1 MLTSLSE
8 LCLVYLFFYFTAA
21 AVAVWLLSFACSC
34 AHCKM
39 CSMTVSPKPPWKVC
53 LGTSQFSRIIQR
65 NTENLHKLILTIRV
79 VRCWIKTLLQL
90 IFFWTKIWYPQG
102 KLRLN
107 FPALYFKPY
116 VFMLICILVFFLT
129 HQSLGYLPTVATL
142 RPWVILQCDW
152 VNLYKN
158 N

>member
-90 IFFWTKIWYPQG
+90 IFFLNKNMIPTGKIKV
-102 KLRLN
+102 KLS
-107 FPALYFKPY
+107 
-116 VFMLICILVFFLT
+116 CLVFQALCFYAYMYFGIFFNT
-129 HQSLGYLPTVATL
+129 PVSRIPPNSGYIETLGNFTMWLS
-142 RPWVILQCDW
+142 
-152 VNLYKN
+152 
-158 N
+158 

>member
-90 IFFWTKIWYPQG
+90 IFCLNKNMIPTEKIKV
-102 KLRLN
+102 KLS
-107 FPALYFKPY
+107 
-116 VFMLICILVFFLT
+116 CLVFQALCFYAYMYFGIFLT

>member
-53 LGTSQFSRIIQR
+53 LGTGQFSRIIQR
-65 NTENLHKLILTIRV
+65 NTENSHKLILTIRV
-79 VRCWIKTLLQL
+79 VRCWIKALLQL
-90 IFFWTKIWYPQG
+90 IFFWTKIWYPQE

-116 VFMLICILVFFLT
+116 VFMLICILVFFNT
-129 HQSLGYLPTVATL
+129 PVSRIPPNSGYIETLGNFTMWLS
-142 RPWVILQCDW
+142 
-152 VNLYKN
+152 
-158 N
+158 